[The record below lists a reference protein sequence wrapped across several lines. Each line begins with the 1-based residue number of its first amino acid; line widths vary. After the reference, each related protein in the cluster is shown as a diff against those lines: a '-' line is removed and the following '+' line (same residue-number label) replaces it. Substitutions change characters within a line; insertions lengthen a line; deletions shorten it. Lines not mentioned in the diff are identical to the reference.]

1 MKFIAI
7 LFFSILSIPLCISQN
22 WNGHYSYHNS
32 IDTSIGNGKIFTASE
47 NAIYIHSTQNDQL
60 SIITTIDGLSGDFI
74 SNIYYSTNFNK
85 LIIGYE
91 NGLIQIVDFN
101 NDNILTIYDIIE
113 KTTIPPNKKKINE
126 FTEVDN
132 IIYISTDYGV
142 SLYDLNS
149 LEFGDSLFIGEGGTQ
164 QQVNQTIINDNFLYA
179 VLPDFGGIKRV
190 NLDLDII
197 NYQNWELV
205 YSGDFD
211 FILNI
216 DDSFVFTNENNV
228 FFNENGTFSQV
239 ISLSQTIKKIVINE
253 GKIIITSEDKIFI
266 YDTNFNLINS
276 SIISSNFN
284 TNFNSSELYNNY
296 IYVATSSKGLLK
308 ININNIQQNY
318 SILPAGPLDNNV
330 FSISSLYGSLW
341 ATFGDYTSTYNPYPL
356 ARKGVS
362 HWSDEYWNNIN
373 YDSIPENAV
382 NLNNIS
388 INPFNLNNIFI
399 SSYHGGL
406 LEISDE
412 SLSLFDQLNSGLE
425 SLISNETNYNSVR
438 ISGSNFDDS
447 GTLWLMNSRVDNPLK
462 SFNLDTNQWSSYDF
476 TQIIPDGFNDELGFS
491 DIVIGSNG
499 TKWIGGLNSGL
510 IGFNEN
516 AGNPLLKRIN
526 DNDVGNLP
534 SPYVKSLAMDN
545 NNHLWIGTIKGLRV
559 LYNTSNFFDANVSTQ
574 QIVIEEDGIYKEL
587 LEQQFISDIKVDGSN
602 NKWVGTIGSGLFY
615 FSQNGQQT
623 IYHFTKNNSPLPS
636 NNINDIA
643 LDFVNGLVFIATD
656 KGLVSF
662 DSGGSTTSST
672 LNESYVYPN
681 PVRPSFNMNIEKIK
695 ISGITED
702 INIKITDI
710 SGNLVAE
717 ANSNVNNRYNG
728 FNLEIDGGIAY
739 WNGKNLANNSVS
751 SGVYIV
757 MLSDL
762 DSYDTK
768 ILKIMIIR

>member
-47 NAIYIHSTQNDQL
+47 NAIYIHSTQDDQL

-149 LEFGDSLFIGEGGTQ
+149 LEFSDSLFIGEGGTQ

-308 ININNIQQNY
+308 ININNVQQNY

-362 HWSDEYWNNIN
+362 HWFDEYWNNIN

-388 INPFNLNNIFI
+388 INPFDLNNIFI

-412 SLSLFDQLNSGLE
+412 SLSLFDQSNSGLE

-516 AGNPLLKRIN
+516 AGNPLIKRIN

>member
-47 NAIYIHSTQNDQL
+47 NAIYIHSTQDDQL

-296 IYVATSSKGLLK
+296 IYVATSSNGLLK

-412 SLSLFDQLNSGLE
+412 SLSLFDQSNSGLE

>member
-7 LFFSILSIPLCISQN
+7 LFFSILSIPICISQN

-47 NAIYIHSTQNDQL
+47 NAIYIYSTQDDQL

-356 ARKGVS
+356 ARKGFS

-412 SLSLFDQLNSGLE
+412 SLSLFDQSNSGLE

-717 ANSNVNNRYNG
+717 ANSNVNNRYNR

>member
-47 NAIYIHSTQNDQL
+47 NAIYIHSTQDDQL

-149 LEFGDSLFIGEGGTQ
+149 LEFSDSLFIGEGGTQ

-412 SLSLFDQLNSGLE
+412 SLSLFDQSNSGLE

>member
-356 ARKGVS
+356 ARKGFS

-388 INPFNLNNIFI
+388 INPFDLNNIFI

>member
-47 NAIYIHSTQNDQL
+47 NAIYIHSTQDDQL

-356 ARKGVS
+356 ARKGIS

-412 SLSLFDQLNSGLE
+412 SLSLFDQSNSGLE

>member
-412 SLSLFDQLNSGLE
+412 SLSLFDQSNSGLE

>member
-7 LFFSILSIPLCISQN
+7 LFFSILSIPICISQN

-47 NAIYIHSTQNDQL
+47 NAIYIHSTQDDQL

-216 DDSFVFTNENNV
+216 GDSFVFTNENNV

-412 SLSLFDQLNSGLE
+412 SLSLFDQSNSGLE

>member
-7 LFFSILSIPLCISQN
+7 LFFSILSIPICISQN

-47 NAIYIHSTQNDQL
+47 NAIYIYSTQDDQL

-126 FTEVDN
+126 FTEVEN

-149 LEFGDSLFIGEGGTQ
+149 LEFGDSLFIGEGGSQ
-164 QQVNQTIINDNFLYA
+164 QQVNQTMINDNFLYA

-412 SLSLFDQLNSGLE
+412 SLSLFDQSNSGLE

-516 AGNPLLKRIN
+516 AGNPLIKRIN

>member
-47 NAIYIHSTQNDQL
+47 NAIYIHSTQDDQL

-149 LEFGDSLFIGEGGTQ
+149 LEFSDSLFIGEGGTQ

-356 ARKGVS
+356 ARKGFS

>member
-216 DDSFVFTNENNV
+216 GDSFVFTNENNV

-356 ARKGVS
+356 ARKGFS

-412 SLSLFDQLNSGLE
+412 SLSLFDQSNSGLE

>member
-7 LFFSILSIPLCISQN
+7 LFFSILSIPICISQN

-47 NAIYIHSTQNDQL
+47 NAIYIYSTQDDQL

-149 LEFGDSLFIGEGGTQ
+149 LEFSDSLFIGEGGTQ

-356 ARKGVS
+356 ARKGFS

-412 SLSLFDQLNSGLE
+412 SLSLFDQSNSGLE

>member
-47 NAIYIHSTQNDQL
+47 NAIYIHSTQDDQL

-356 ARKGVS
+356 RRNGIS

-412 SLSLFDQLNSGLE
+412 SLSLFDQSNSGLE

>member
-47 NAIYIHSTQNDQL
+47 NAIYIYSTQDDQL

-197 NYQNWELV
+197 NYQNWELA

-216 DDSFVFTNENNV
+216 GDSFVFTNENNV

-412 SLSLFDQLNSGLE
+412 SLSLFDQSNSGLE

>member
-22 WNGHYSYHNS
+22 WNGHYSYNNS

-47 NAIYIHSTQNDQL
+47 NAIYIYSTQDDQL

-412 SLSLFDQLNSGLE
+412 SLSLFDQSNSGLE

>member
-7 LFFSILSIPLCISQN
+7 LFFSILSIPICISQN

-47 NAIYIHSTQNDQL
+47 NAIYIHSTQDDQL

-197 NYQNWELV
+197 NYQNWELA

-216 DDSFVFTNENNV
+216 GDSFVFTNENNV

-412 SLSLFDQLNSGLE
+412 SLSLFDQSNSGLE

>member
-7 LFFSILSIPLCISQN
+7 LFFSILSIPICISQN

-47 NAIYIHSTQNDQL
+47 NAIYIYSTQDDQL

-266 YDTNFNLINS
+266 YDTNFNLTNS

-296 IYVATSSKGLLK
+296 IYVATSSNGLLK

-412 SLSLFDQLNSGLE
+412 SLSLFDQSNSGLE

>member
-47 NAIYIHSTQNDQL
+47 NAIYIHSTQDDQL

>member
-47 NAIYIHSTQNDQL
+47 NAIYIHSTQDDQL

-197 NYQNWELV
+197 NYQNWELA

-216 DDSFVFTNENNV
+216 GDSFVFTNENNV

>member
-149 LEFGDSLFIGEGGTQ
+149 LEFSDSLFIGEGGTQ

-308 ININNIQQNY
+308 ININNVQQNY

-388 INPFNLNNIFI
+388 INPFDLNNIFI

>member
-7 LFFSILSIPLCISQN
+7 LFFSILSIPICISQN

-47 NAIYIHSTQNDQL
+47 NAIYIYSTQDDQL

-412 SLSLFDQLNSGLE
+412 SLSLFDQSNSGLE

-516 AGNPLLKRIN
+516 AGNPLIKRIN

>member
-149 LEFGDSLFIGEGGTQ
+149 LEFSDSLFIGEGGTQ

-266 YDTNFNLINS
+266 YDTNFNLTNS

-308 ININNIQQNY
+308 ININNVQQNY

-356 ARKGVS
+356 ARKGFS

-412 SLSLFDQLNSGLE
+412 SLSLFDQSNSGLE

>member
-7 LFFSILSIPLCISQN
+7 LFFSILSIPICISQN

-47 NAIYIHSTQNDQL
+47 NAIYIYSTQDDQL

-197 NYQNWELV
+197 NYQNWELA

-216 DDSFVFTNENNV
+216 GDSFVFTNENNV

-412 SLSLFDQLNSGLE
+412 SLSLFDQSNSGLE

>member
-47 NAIYIHSTQNDQL
+47 NAIYIHSTQDDQL

-164 QQVNQTIINDNFLYA
+164 QQVNQTMINDNFLYA

-412 SLSLFDQLNSGLE
+412 SLSLFDQSNSGLE

>member
-7 LFFSILSIPLCISQN
+7 LFFSILSIPICISQN

-47 NAIYIHSTQNDQL
+47 NAIYIYSTQDDQL

-197 NYQNWELV
+197 NYQNWELA

-412 SLSLFDQLNSGLE
+412 SLSLFDQSNSGLE

>member
-47 NAIYIHSTQNDQL
+47 NAIYIHSTQDDQL

-308 ININNIQQNY
+308 ININNVQQNY

>member
-47 NAIYIHSTQNDQL
+47 NAIYIHSTQDDQL

-276 SIISSNFN
+276 SIIRSNFN

-412 SLSLFDQLNSGLE
+412 SLSLFDQSNSGLE